1 MLYLG
6 TYNFIIYNIFTVI
19 IEQYNLSLQLTGT
32 EISETMD
39 LLFK

>member
-1 MLYLG
+1 MFR
-6 TYNFIIYNIFTVI
+6 YNFIIYNISKVI
-19 IEQYNLSLQLTGT
+19 IAQYNLGLKLTGT